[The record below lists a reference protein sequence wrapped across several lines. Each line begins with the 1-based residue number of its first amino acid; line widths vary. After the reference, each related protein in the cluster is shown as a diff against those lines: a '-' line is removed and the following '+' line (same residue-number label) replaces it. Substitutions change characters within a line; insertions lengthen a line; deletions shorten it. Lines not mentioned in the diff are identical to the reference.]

1 MLALI
6 SDIFTLVNAFYMSL
20 PRKGIWGA
28 TVHVGSIP
36 TPPRKKPN
44 KKTKEMDITGII
56 LMALVAV
63 TIVAYKYSQ
72 SFRDFV
78 EFLDGLEE
86 ENQKKIKE
94 ERECQE

>member
-1 MLALI
+1 
-6 SDIFTLVNAFYMSL
+6 
-20 PRKGIWGA
+20 
-28 TVHVGSIP
+28 
-36 TPPRKKPN
+36 
-44 KKTKEMDITGII
+44 MDITGTI

-63 TIVAYKYSQ
+63 TALAYKYSQ

-86 ENQKKIKE
+86 ANQKKIKE